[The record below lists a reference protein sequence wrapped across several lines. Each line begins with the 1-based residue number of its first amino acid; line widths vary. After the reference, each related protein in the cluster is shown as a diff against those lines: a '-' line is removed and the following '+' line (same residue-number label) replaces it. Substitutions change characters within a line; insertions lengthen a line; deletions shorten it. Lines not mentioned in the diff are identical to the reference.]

1 MGGVSSTIGVVTS
14 ISMKSSIIDAPRES
28 GHARRNVWMI
38 HM

>member
-28 GHARRNVWMI
+28 GVTPGETSG
-38 HM
+38 